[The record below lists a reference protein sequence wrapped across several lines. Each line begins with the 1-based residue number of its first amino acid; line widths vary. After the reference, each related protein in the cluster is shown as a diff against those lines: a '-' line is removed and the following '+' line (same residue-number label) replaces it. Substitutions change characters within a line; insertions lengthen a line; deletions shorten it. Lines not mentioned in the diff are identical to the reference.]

1 MIEIK
6 DITLGYGRKILLEN
20 ISAKLGK
27 GELTA
32 LLGRNGSGKSTLIRT
47 LAGLQKPYT
56 AGGRTGG
63 EILIG
68 GRDIRSLSREEA
80 ARTVSFVGTERI
92 LVPDLKGRELVAMG
106 RAPWTG
112 WTGRPGAK
120 DEEMTDRAIELVGMQ
135 EYAMTNIAEMSDGE
149 RQKIMIA
156 RALAQDTPV
165 MLLDEPTA
173 FLDVPGKHQTV
184 SILRKAA
191 SEEGKCV
198 IFSTHDVET
207 AVRSADKVLLADGRR
222 VILLRCGV
230 DPVMDEIR
238 RVFGI

>member
-20 ISAKLGK
+20 ISAKFGK

-56 AGGRTGG
+56 VEGRTKG

-135 EYAMTNIAEMSDGE
+135 DYAMTDIAEMSDGE

>member
-1 MIEIK
+1 MIEIN

-20 ISAKLGK
+20 ISAKFGK

-56 AGGRTGG
+56 VEGRTKG

-135 EYAMTNIAEMSDGE
+135 DYAMTDIAEMSDGE